1 MGDISPMHALVV
13 IFEPGHHDDPVRVTQ
28 PIGGMDPLTPADAVA
43 VLRLAAM
50 RLAREHG
57 VNGADALRDLI
68 AHHPHLQNGDPD
80 HG

>member
-1 MGDISPMHALVV
+1 MSGPLHALVV

-50 RLAREHG
+50 RLARQHG
-57 VNGADALRDLI
+57 INTGDAPR
-68 AHHPHLQNGDPD
+68 AHLARHPQPRTEEPA
-80 HG
+80 